1 LPTYKRVSVE
11 SLHVDERY
19 QRPVDQRRISRMAKQ
34 FDERLVGTLEVSQ
47 RNGAGSYVVFDGQH
61 RLEAA
66 KLADIGAVPCL
77 IHKGLTPTE
86 EAALFVTLQRQRKNI
101 TPLERFRARVF
112 TGDEDA
118 MMIEEVVDAC
128 GFEIADHTRASTHN
142 TLRAVT
148 AVERIYRRGNLPET
162 LTLLRDLWAG
172 DEKSTDGALL
182 EGLAI
187 LEEGYGHRLTEP
199 VKDRLRA
206 VAPVVVLRRAMG
218 PSRGGGSAMGVH
230 VASEMRKIAR
240 LSGRPRTYR
249 AEEE

>member
-1 LPTYKRVSVE
+1 LSSYKRVSVE
-11 SLHVDERY
+11 SLYVDERY
-19 QRPVDQRRISRMAKQ
+19 QRPVDERRVGRMAKQ

-47 RNGAGSYVVFDGQH
+47 RNGAGSYAVFDGQH

-66 KLADIGAVPCL
+66 KLADIGAVPC
-77 IHKGLTPTE
+77 IVHKGLTPEE
-86 EAALFVTLQRQRKNI
+86 EADLFVTLQRQRKNI

-118 MMIEEVVDAC
+118 MLIEEIVNAC
-128 GFEIADHTRASTHN
+128 GFELASYSRSSSHN

-162 LTLLRDLWAG
+162 LMLLRDLWEG

-182 EGLAI
+182 EGLSI
-187 LEEGYGHRLTEP
+187 LEEGYGHRLTED
-199 VKDRLRA
+199 VKDRLRE
-206 VAPVVVLRRAMG
+206 VAPTVVLRRAMG
-218 PSRGGGSAMGVH
+218 PMRGGGSAMGVH

-240 LSGRPRTYR
+240 LSGRPRTHR
-249 AEEE
+249 VEEE